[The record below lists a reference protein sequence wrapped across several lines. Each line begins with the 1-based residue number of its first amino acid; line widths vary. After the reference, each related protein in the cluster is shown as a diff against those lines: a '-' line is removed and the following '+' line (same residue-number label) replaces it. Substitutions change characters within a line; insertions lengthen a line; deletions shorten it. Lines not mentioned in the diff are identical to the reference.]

1 MFRNFFTDVSFIH
14 DVATSEENV
23 ELKVLE
29 TIQTIISDTISYYNY
44 RSVHRKDL
52 QVIIF
57 PASSTN
63 NPLR

>member
-29 TIQTIISDTISYYNY
+29 TVQTTISDAISYNNN
-44 RSVHRKDL
+44 RREHIKDL

-57 PASSTN
+57 PAISTN